1 MTPPIQ
7 TKIQYKELLLG
18 GIVEGVVST
27 TTRVDDV
34 FGDFESVD
42 KSVGVSLVLLVAV
55 VVNSIYQSK
64 SYFSLHLKSITF

>member
-1 MTPPIQ
+1 M
-7 TKIQYKELLLG
+7 LLG

-27 TTRVDDV
+27 TARVDDV

-64 SYFSLHLKSITF
+64 SYFSLHLKSITFWRDKP

>member
-1 MTPPIQ
+1 MTPPIT
-7 TKIQYKELLLG
+7 TKIQYKEFFLG
-18 GIVEGVVST
+18 GFVEGVVST

>member
-1 MTPPIQ
+1 MTPPIP

>member
-1 MTPPIQ
+1 MTPPI
-7 TKIQYKELLLG
+7 TPKIQYKEFLLG
-18 GIVEGVVST
+18 GFVEGVVST

>member
-1 MTPPIQ
+1 MTPPIPP
-7 TKIQYKELLLG
+7 KIQYKELLLG

-27 TTRVDDV
+27 TARVDDV